1 MHFILWR
8 VAKKWIKRKTIPFPY
23 SSSRNVLLVLL
34 PEISSPIFHL
44 PDSHLTSAQME
55 IIHIPESESL
65 SLLTPLHYFPRCGQ
79 PTPGWGQMCDKLN
92 RIQGKICLL
101 TGRCPRKMG
110 LNERLQERHRT
121 GGTLQFSELG
131 IRRQNGKGR
140 AGPRP
145 LNPTST
151 YTRQL
156 TMGDVSRMY
165 QQVAALPLR

>member
-55 IIHIPESESL
+55 IIHIPESESP

-110 LNERLQERHRT
+110 LNEGLQERHRI
-121 GGTLQFSELG
+121 GGHCSS
-131 IRRQNGKGR
+131 QNWAFEGRTGKGGLGH
-140 AGPRP
+140 AP
-145 LNPTST
+145 
-151 YTRQL
+151 
-156 TMGDVSRMY
+156 
-165 QQVAALPLR
+165 

>member
-1 MHFILWR
+1 
-8 VAKKWIKRKTIPFPY
+8 
-23 SSSRNVLLVLL
+23 
-34 PEISSPIFHL
+34 
-44 PDSHLTSAQME
+44 
-55 IIHIPESESL
+55 
-65 SLLTPLHYFPRCGQ
+65 
-79 PTPGWGQMCDKLN
+79 
-92 RIQGKICLL
+92 
-101 TGRCPRKMG
+101 MG

-131 IRRQNGKGR
+131 IQRQNRKGR